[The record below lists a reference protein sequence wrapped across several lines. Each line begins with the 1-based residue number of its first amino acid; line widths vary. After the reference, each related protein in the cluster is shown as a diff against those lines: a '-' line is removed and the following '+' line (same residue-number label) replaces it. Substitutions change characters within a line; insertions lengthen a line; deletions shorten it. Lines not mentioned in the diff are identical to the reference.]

1 MHCRSRGV
9 TPTGGYCQPDA
20 VLCSLSLFF
29 SNRIDFDS
37 QVTQPITGRLRVELA
52 EESPSKHVTFKKV
65 LTRGKKKK
73 DFIFVQV
80 AQHLLKG

>member
-1 MHCRSRGV
+1 M
-9 TPTGGYCQPDA
+9 Q
-20 VLCSLSLFF
+20 SLFFF

-65 LTRGKKKK
+65 LTRKKKVL
-73 DFIFVQV
+73 FLFR
-80 AQHLLKG
+80 LLSIY